1 MPYIPQKQRSI
12 TRLHLDLR
20 NPRLG
25 RPSAKDEKEAMER
38 LLDKFGDEILHLA
51 RSIADKGLDPL
62 QSWAVVEENGKMVVL
77 EGNRRLVA
85 CRLLSNPKKAPT
97 PEWRRRFNKIRDSIE
112 TDDDYQRPG
121 CVKFERRAD
130 ARYWI
135 QIKHHGK
142 GKGEG
147 TAPWGP
153 EMVYLDQVSNGGDP
167 TGWNEFWYWL
177 EETYVD
183 DGEVSDAVQQA
194 RREQY
199 TLMNR
204 VYDWKVR
211 ELLRAGLN
219 SSGKI
224 EVKADPQKVRPF
236 ILELMSGMAGQR
248 SSSSGRTD
256 QPITS
261 RTLNDRESAERVL
274 SGLWDRTVG
283 HADVSASVPSPPAPL
298 AARDS
303 SPASQAPAQP
313 TGGGHGSTQSKPAS
327 GPSPQSR
334 QRERPR
340 KSETHLYWGARR
352 GAMPDRVNRLLK
364 ECQRLEIAEYPEACA
379 ILARAA
385 VEHAV
390 DALIEERALSTKKSQ
405 LKDKITVVLRHLDP
419 NLDSKSSSIPALR
432 GTWAAIRT
440 NEESGHLIKDLN
452 DCVHSYQFTAAQ
464 DVAKRANQV
473 LSPLITAIN
482 DDLSASARGVATGDD
497 QRHS

>member
-1 MPYIPQKQRSI
+1 MAYIPPKQRSI
-12 TRLHLDLR
+12 TRLHLDLQ

-25 RPSAKDEKEAMER
+25 RPPAKDEKEAMER
-38 LLDKFGDEILHLA
+38 LLDNFGDEILQLA
-51 RSIADKGLDPL
+51 RSIAAKGLH
-62 QSWAVVEENGKMVVL
+62 QFESWAIVEENGKMVVL

-85 CRLLSNPKKAPT
+85 CRLLANPKKAPT
-97 PEWRRRFNKIRDSIE
+97 PQWRRRFNKIRDSIK

-153 EMVYLDQVSNGGDP
+153 EMVYLDQVSNGG
-167 TGWNEFWYWL
+167 TLIGWNEFWYWL

-204 VYDWKVR
+204 AYDWKVR
-211 ELLRAGLN
+211 ELLRAELN

-224 EVKADPQKVRPF
+224 EVKVDPQKVRPF
-236 ILELMSGMAGQR
+236 ILELMRGMVVQR
-248 SSSSGRTD
+248 SSSGGRTD
-256 QPITS
+256 PSITS
-261 RTLNDRESAERVL
+261 RTLNDRGSAERVL
-274 SGLWDRTVG
+274 SDLWGRTIG
-283 HADVSASVPSPPAPL
+283 QADVSAPSAPAPQ

-303 SPASQAPAQP
+303 SSASQAPAQP
-313 TGGGHGSTQSKPAS
+313 ADRGHGSAQSKGAS
-327 GPSPQSR
+327 GPNSQSR
-334 QRERPR
+334 ERERPR
-340 KSETHLYWGARR
+340 KSETHLYGGVRR
-352 GAMPDRVNRLLK
+352 SAMPDRINRLLK
-364 ECQRLEIAEYPEACA
+364 ECQRLEIAEYPETCA

-390 DALIEERALSTKKSQ
+390 DALIEERGLSTKKSQ
-405 LKDKITVVLRHLDP
+405 LKDKITVALRYLDP

-440 NEESGHLIKDLN
+440 DEESGHLIKDLN

-482 DDLSASARGVATGDD
+482 NDLSASARGVATRDD
-497 QRHS
+497 QGHS